1 VASAEA
7 APRLSV
13 VIACLDAQ
21 DVLGFQ
27 LAALARQQCPVPWE
41 VLVCDRGS
49 SDETVALAESWLGRL
64 PLRIIRADGLRGA
77 DAARLIGVSAA
88 QGEWIG
94 LCDPHDE
101 VDDGWLT
108 ALCAALAEHSFVAGR
123 FETEWVKRSRARRV
137 TRCDPEFGR
146 QRAGEA
152 GALPDAGGGN
162 LGIRRS
168 VFLEAVGSA
177 VGSDPSASPRQ
188 VADLFRR
195 VQLSGHSLVSVPD
208 LVVHRRRWAGSRGGF
223 MRGRGRGALLASLEL
238 WDADVAQR
246 LPDPTCLAAGD
257 GSGGTVSWGVVH
269 GFDRPLDVVG
279 VGGGAEGGLPS
290 SGAIGKG
297 GEWASPRR
305 MV

>member
-77 DAARLIGVSAA
+77 DAARLIGVAAA

-101 VDDGWLT
+101 VGDGWLT

-123 FETEWVKRSRARRV
+123 FETEWVKRSRARSV

-152 GALPDAGGGN
+152 GARPDAGGGN
-162 LGIRRS
+162 LGFRRS
-168 VFLEAVGSA
+168 VFLEAA
-177 VGSDPSASPRQ
+177 GSDPSASPRQ

-195 VQLSGHSLVSVPD
+195 IQLSGHSLVSVPD
-208 LVVHRRRWAGSRGGF
+208 LVVHRRRRAGSRGGF
-223 MRGRGRGALLASLEL
+223 MRGRGRGALLTSLEPH
-238 WDADVAQR
+238 DADVAKR
-246 LPDPTCLAAGD
+246 LPDPSCLAAGD
-257 GSGGTVSWGVVH
+257 GSGGTVSGGVVH
-269 GFDRPLDVVG
+269 GFARPLDVVG
-279 VGGGAEGGLPS
+279 VGGGTEGGLPS
-290 SGAIGKG
+290 SGSIGKG
-297 GEWASPRR
+297 EEWASPRR
-305 MV
+305 TV